1 MQTAVKEE
9 SPAAPGEKGFVRVR
23 PRLGPELEALLGSR
37 ETLFRAAALHN
48 GPVHLI
54 APAAMDRNIGL
65 MQETFE
71 ALGIDYRIFYAHK
84 ACKSPALVRQVR
96 KNGAHI
102 DVASRGELVSAMSAG
117 FTGAQIICTG
127 PKNRD
132 FLRLAMMQ
140 GCLISADSED
150 ELEKIGELLYAHGDI
165 EKVEI
170 LLRISDI
177 RSRDRSAIAAT
188 SRFGMP
194 QSALP
199 RIFEWLQ
206 AMPRIVLRGFH
217 NHNDERNRDAKSGF
231 VDNMLSLM
239 EQAYEAGFT
248 PDIVD
253 MGGGLRSIRVASAQ
267 DWSDFIDQVAQGLLA
282 KTPTGTWRNFGLG
295 MSISEKGAIAGRE
308 RVQGKYAS
316 DEEFSEVLTTV
327 LQNESFRGRALAEV
341 IAENMFTVAVEP
353 GFALLQQCG
362 LTLLRV
368 VGVKEAAD
376 GTPLVMVEGN
386 VYSLSQSVTEILYDP
401 FLVPREDGPAED
413 FAANVIGN
421 MCREEDVITK
431 RRIVFGQVPREGDL
445 ICFANTA
452 AYNMDFEDTNPH
464 QHPMGKRF
472 VAVRGKGGWDI
483 MSEEQYDPYV
493 QENEA

>member
-1 MQTAVKEE
+1 MQTARKEE
-9 SPAAPGEKGFVRVR
+9 APVSADKEFVRVP
-23 PRLGPELEALLGSR
+23 PRLGPEMKALLDSR

-48 GPVHLI
+48 GPVHLVT
-54 APAAMDRNIGL
+54 PAAMDRNIQR
-65 MQETFE
+65 MKDTFE

-84 ACKSPALVRQVR
+84 ACKSPALVKQVR
-96 KNGAHI
+96 KNGIHI
-102 DVASRGELVSAMSAG
+102 DVASRGELASALGAG

-127 PKNRD
+127 PKNRQ

-140 GCLISADSED
+140 NCLVSADSED
-150 ELEKIGELLYAHGDI
+150 ELEKIAELLHAHDDI
-165 EKVEI
+165 AGVQI
-170 LLRISDI
+170 LLRVSNIK
-177 RSRDRSAIAAT
+177 SRDRSSIAAV
-188 SRFGMP
+188 SRFGIP
-194 QSALP
+194 QESLP

-206 AMPRIVLRGFH
+206 SMPQITLRGFH

-231 VDNMLSLM
+231 VDNLLSLM
-239 EQAYEAGFT
+239 EAAYEAGFA

-253 MGGGLRSIRVASAQ
+253 MGGGLRSLRVENAQ
-267 DWSDFIDQVAQGLLA
+267 DWSDFIDQVAQGLLSR
-282 KTPTGTWRNFGLG
+282 TPTGTWRNFGLG
-295 MSISEKGAIAGRE
+295 MSISDKGAIAGRE

-316 DEEFSEVLTTV
+316 DEDFSEVLTTV
-327 LQNESFRGRALAEV
+327 LQNESFRGRPLAEL
-341 IAENMFTVAVEP
+341 IAENMFSVAVEP

-376 GTPLVMVEGN
+376 GTPLVLVEGN

-401 FLVPREDGPAED
+401 YLIPQERSNEGT
-413 FAANVIGN
+413 FAANIIGN

-431 RRIVFGQVPREGDL
+431 RRIVFDQTPKEGDL
-445 ICFANTA
+445 ICFTNTA

-472 VAVRGKGGWDI
+472 VAVQGKGGWDI
-483 MSEEQYDPYV
+483 LSEELYDPYT
-493 QENEA
+493 QENAA